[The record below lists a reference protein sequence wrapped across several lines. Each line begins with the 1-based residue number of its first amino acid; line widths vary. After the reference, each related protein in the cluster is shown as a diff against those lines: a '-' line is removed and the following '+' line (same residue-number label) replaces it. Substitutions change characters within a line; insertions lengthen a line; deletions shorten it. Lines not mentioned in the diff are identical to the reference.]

1 MRRLRFDQPERPKLI
16 RAALRTCLFLL
27 GGWLLLGHATPAYGH
42 TGNSYT
48 IQMTD
53 EGFVPNHLEILVG
66 DTVVFE
72 NVGQND
78 HWPSS
83 DRHPTHTSY
92 PDFDP
97 GRPIIAGSSWTFI
110 FFRPGNWGM
119 HDHLYPEFMGRIVVL
134 PDVHPSGSTQ
144 PGTTGSPGGQSRL
157 SQIVDAL
164 ERYVSTIFNAARQLV
179 AEAFGA
185 PGQAVALTSQPPIDP
200 QPTLP
205 TLDTAFR
212 APPLASFDQVYRDL
226 QVTCALEDFDCWA
239 SFSRQETISYGP
251 EIAVDL
257 VLKLKEDGRMA
268 PVVDEH
274 QLGHQIGR
282 QTAESFG
289 VNDQA
294 FLLCPMAAL
303 NGGCQHGFFEYV
315 LGRTETTSA
324 AADLICQQL
333 QEGYAIKYYFY
344 CYHGVG
350 HGVLMASAY
359 DLDRALIVCDSLA
372 DAVAQDGCWQGVFM
386 ENVNAGMHDFAR
398 EGVFSL
404 DDPLAPCDVVEDK
417 YRHECYVNHAGY
429 LMKVFDNDVRGATNA
444 CLKAEAY
451 VGACL
456 ESIGL
461 MVTNPVWQPNLY
473 GELGDE
479 SFVQVAWNLCT
490 QFPAGHIDSCVIGGI
505 DNIHNFDEF
514 DLGRAVGFCSAVE
527 ADYQF
532 SCYNRM
538 GFNLLNQSLTLDD
551 AVAACETLE
560 AEFRDACLGGAGVQ
574 S

>member
-1 MRRLRFDQPERPKLI
+1 MRRLRFDQPERLQLI

-27 GGWLLLGHATPAYGH
+27 AGWLLLGHAMPAYGH

-53 EGFVPNHLEILVG
+53 QGFVPDHLEILAG

-78 HWPSS
+78 HWPAS

-134 PDVHPSGSTQ
+134 PDVHASGSGQ
-144 PGTTGSPGGQSRL
+144 AGTTTSAGGQSRL

-164 ERYVSTIFNAARQLV
+164 KRYVNTIFSAAGQLV
-179 AEAFGA
+179 AEVFGA
-185 PGQAVALTSQPPIDP
+185 PGVAVAQTSQPSIDV

-205 TLDTAFR
+205 ALDTAFR
-212 APPLASFDQVYRDL
+212 APPLASLDQVYRDL
-226 QVTCALEDFDCWA
+226 QIGCAQEDFDCWA
-239 SFSRQETISYGP
+239 NFFRQETISYGP
-251 EIAVDL
+251 QIAVDL
-257 VLKLKEDGRMA
+257 IMKLKGDGRVA
-268 PVVDEH
+268 PDVDEH

-294 FLLCPMAAL
+294 FLLCPMAQL
-303 NGGCQHGFFEYV
+303 NGGCQHGFFEWV

-333 QEGYAIKYYFY
+333 QEGYAVKYYFY

-350 HGVLMASAY
+350 HGVMMAAAY
-359 DLDRALIVCDSLA
+359 DLDRALTICDSLA
-372 DAVAQDGCWQGVFM
+372 DAVAADGCWQGVFM

-473 GELGDE
+473 GDLGDE

-490 QFPAGHIDSCVIGGI
+490 QFPAGHVESCVVGGI

-514 DLGRAVGFCSAVE
+514 DLGRAAGFCSTVD

-532 SCYNRM
+532 TCYNRM
-538 GFNLLNQSLTLDD
+538 GFNLFNQSLTVDD

-560 AEFRDACLGGAGVQ
+560 GEFRDACLSGVGVQ